1 MGFFNWDGTKSLTG
15 SFCGALWE
23 VDGLTSGGRSGRE
36 SLESLNDSKSAKIFY
51 VTSVAFESKD
61 DPTQMTKIVI
71 YNYILYYIQK
81 TIHSKLICTNVHS

>member
-23 VDGLTSGGRSGRE
+23 VEGLPSGGRSGRE

-51 VTSVAFESKD
+51 K
-61 DPTQMTKIVI
+61 KIFCLINYNRTI
-71 YNYILYYIQK
+71 YCANCSMIKFSSLITGENILRK
-81 TIHSKLICTNVHS
+81 

>member
-1 MGFFNWDGTKSLTG
+1 MLEIWLEKS
-15 SFCGALWE
+15 
-23 VDGLTSGGRSGRE
+23 V
-36 SLESLNDSKSAKIFY
+36 DSKEFDSVASVNLAYIVY
-51 VTSVAFESKD
+51 IANVTSDAFESKD

>member
-1 MGFFNWDGTKSLTG
+1 MINNFTMQFTELMYKFKDLLPN
-15 SFCGALWE
+15 C
-23 VDGLTSGGRSGRE
+23 
-36 SLESLNDSKSAKIFY
+36 II

>member
-1 MGFFNWDGTKSLTG
+1 MCEAPYPIGFSIVLQICTYFIN
-15 SFCGALWE
+15 FA
-23 VDGLTSGGRSGRE
+23 
-36 SLESLNDSKSAKIFY
+36 N